1 MSELRRLPNAK
12 EAEREASEWIARLNA
27 DDVSAEDR
35 ARFEAW
41 RTSHACNARAYETL
55 LATWRELE
63 AAGPLVR
70 AVSFAQS
77 INEATRPR
85 VSRRRLV
92 YAMAATAA
100 AVALA
105 GWWYSARLAAGT
117 TFTTAIGEH
126 ATVSLPDDSTLELN
140 SDSLAR
146 VDYSKR
152 ARVIRLE
159 RGEGFFKVAHDSGR
173 PFWVLADGSW
183 VRAVGTAFNVY
194 LRPSGVEVTVSEGAV
209 KIGSAE
215 SFGSGMPSDDAS
227 ARGPT
232 SLLTSGQQADLRAG
246 AMAARQL
253 STTELQRAVGWR
265 EGTVYFENQPLADV
279 VEELQRYTPVQI
291 IVQDKKL
298 RRLPV
303 GGTFRAN
310 PQGADALLNM
320 LEQGFG
326 LRLRHQGDRVY
337 VETEQDSRA
346 N

>member
-12 EAEREASEWIARLNA
+12 QAEREASEWIARLNA
-27 DDVSAEDR
+27 DDVSAGDR

-41 RTSHACNARAYETL
+41 RACHACNARAYEAL
-55 LATWRELE
+55 AATWRELE

-85 VSRRRLV
+85 ATRRRWV
-92 YAMAATAA
+92 YAMAATVA
-100 AVALA
+100 AVAIA
-105 GWWYSARLAAGT
+105 GWWYGARLAAGA

-126 ATVSLPDDSTLELN
+126 ATVSLPDDSILELN

-146 VDYSKR
+146 VDYSKHS
-152 ARVIRLE
+152 RVIRLE

-173 PFWVLADGSW
+173 PFWVLAGGSW

-215 SFGSGMPSDDAS
+215 SFASSMPSDDAT
-227 ARGPT
+227 ARTPI
-232 SLLTSGQQADLRAG
+232 SLLTSGQQADLRTG

-253 STTELQRAVGWR
+253 STAELQRAVAWR

-279 VEELQRYTPVQI
+279 VEELQRYTPLQI
-291 IVQDKKL
+291 IVQDEKL
-298 RRLPV
+298 RRLSV

-326 LRLRHQGDRVY
+326 LRLRRQGDRVY
-337 VETEQDSRA
+337 VEGEQDSSP

>member
-12 EAEREASEWIARLNA
+12 EAQREASEWIARLNA

-35 ARFEAW
+35 AQFEAW
-41 RTSHACNARAYETL
+41 RARHACNARAYEAL
-55 LATWRELE
+55 AATWRELE

-77 INEATRPR
+77 INEATSPR
-85 VSRRRLV
+85 TARRRWV
-92 YAMAATAA
+92 YAMAAAVA
-100 AVALA
+100 AVAIA
-105 GWWYSARLAAGT
+105 GWWYGARLATGT

-140 SDSLAR
+140 SNSLAR
-146 VDYSKR
+146 VEYSQR

-173 PFWVLADGSW
+173 PFWVVADGSW

-194 LRPSGVEVTVSEGAV
+194 VRSTGVEVTVSEGTV
-209 KIGSAE
+209 KVGSAE
-215 SFGSGMPSDDAS
+215 SFGSGMPSDDAT
-227 ARGPT
+227 ARAPT
-232 SLLTSGQQADLRAG
+232 SLLTSGQQADLHAG

-253 STTELQRAVGWR
+253 SAVELQRAVAWR
-265 EGTVYFENQPLADV
+265 EGTVYFENQPLGDV
-279 VEELQRYTPVQI
+279 VAELQRYTPERI
-291 IVQDKKL
+291 IVQDEKL

-326 LRLRHQGDRVY
+326 LHLRREGDLVY
-337 VETEQDSRA
+337 VEAEQGSHA